1 MDKLFKVGN
10 EYHMMNEG
18 DNNVI
23 TVRDTVSFM
32 ALALFEDIQELK
44 KTETDVE
51 KRIPQEFMALN
62 SIINAANFLY
72 GKS

>member
-1 MDKLFKVGN
+1 MDKLVKVGN
-10 EYHMMNEG
+10 EYHIMNRDD
-18 DNNVI
+18 DNTT
-23 TVRDTVSFM
+23 TVRDTVSFV
-32 ALALFEDIQELK
+32 ALALFEDIKELK

-51 KRIPQEFMALN
+51 KRIPQELMALN

>member
-1 MDKLFKVGN
+1 MDKLIKVEN
-10 EYHMMNEG
+10 EYHIMNE
-18 DNNVI
+18 DTDSTT
-23 TVRDTVSFM
+23 TVRDTISFV

-51 KRIPQEFMALN
+51 KRIPQELMALN